1 MPIVTISSQH
11 FHISAIRKLFQIAGR
26 KNIAVRMGMNS
37 NIRNIRVGK
46 VNPSINANNGSG
58 KRLHVCVKNTA
69 DLNSKRLHRA
79 FDQQPLVGIFQS
91 VLGCSMQHTL
101 KIEKTEHVSQTY
113 HKKVTNRLFPL
124 KKIVK

>member
-1 MPIVTISSQH
+1 
-11 FHISAIRKLFQIAGR
+11 
-26 KNIAVRMGMNS
+26 MNS